1 MIVGV
6 IVGLL
11 VLNAAAVIGVYAY
24 IQYNLGQMNDHEFRT
39 SEVENPNISLETK
52 EKMEEGYWTIAIFAL
67 ELWRLSQPD
76 DAAAVARDAVF
87 PDFFHIRPGPA
98 VRGADRGDTGL
109 RTGIRPCAVR
119 GSAGRDSAAG
129 GKQRHGGGGVL

>member
-11 VLNAAAVIGVYAY
+11 VLIAAAVIGVYAY

-52 EKMEEGYWTIAIFAL
+52 EKMEEGYWTIAIF
-67 ELWRLSQPD
+67 
-76 DAAAVARDAVF
+76 
-87 PDFFHIRPGPA
+87 
-98 VRGADRGDTGL
+98 GL
-109 RTGIRPCAVR
+109 D
-119 GSAGRDSAAG
+119 SRDSST
-129 GKQRHGGGGVL
+129 GKGNRADVIMIVNLDRKTGEIN